1 MITISEYNRS
11 EIPFGSAA
19 NIITTCGGGDLLEGM
34 KAIHRIYLNGDESTE
49 DKYCIEFNAY
59 NAVFGP
65 MNELFHGKK

>member
-11 EIPFGSAA
+11 EIPFESAA
-19 NIITTCGGGDLLEGM
+19 NIITTCGDGDLLEGM
-34 KAIHRIYLNGDESTE
+34 KAIQKIYLNGDSDTE

-65 MNELFHGKK
+65 MRKLFHGA